1 MPSCVST
8 PLPAKDSARKTLSWN
23 GGVFGDHISPIF
35 RRKRP
40 IGTSMPF
47 PLPLRPLPAPRETV
61 LSFLSRFA
69 AMNAAKMSD
78 FSIDVGHQ
86 IRRFL
91 DLETAA
97 LDCLAEA
104 AGLEPAIRDELA
116 SWTGVPAGDVRMA
129 FRGEAFVSRALRNPV
144 IRGCPLCLQEDAQ
157 ATPGHPE
164 RLMAMRGDWLLRS
177 VNLCCRHH
185 HPLVP
190 LWEVANPGNRAIDRS
205 WF

>member
-1 MPSCVST
+1 
-8 PLPAKDSARKTLSWN
+8 
-23 GGVFGDHISPIF
+23 
-35 RRKRP
+35 
-40 IGTSMPF
+40 MPF

-61 LSFLSRFA
+61 LSYLSRFA
-69 AMNAAKMSD
+69 AMNAAEMSD
-78 FSIDVGHQ
+78 FSIDLGHQ

-144 IRGCPLCLQEDAQ
+144 MRGCPLCLQEDAQ

-177 VNLCCRHH
+177 VNICCRHH

-190 LWEVANPGNRAIDRS
+190 LW
-205 WF
+205 